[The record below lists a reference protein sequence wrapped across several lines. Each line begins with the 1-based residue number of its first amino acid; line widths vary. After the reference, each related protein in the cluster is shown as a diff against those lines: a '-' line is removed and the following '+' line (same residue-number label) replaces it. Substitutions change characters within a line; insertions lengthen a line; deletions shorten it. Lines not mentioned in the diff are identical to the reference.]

1 MEQPTILI
9 CGNYGAGNFGDELIL
24 KGIVKTVREL
34 HPKAIIVT
42 SGNPEK
48 TATNHGIRAIHFFPS
63 TILSLFKSI
72 LTFGFFRSI
81 YYLYTSDIVLF
92 GGGCLFNEKEPAS
105 INIWY
110 RQFQWFRIFRK
121 KVIILGQ
128 SFGKFSDRNSI
139 RKIKEVIRYAK
150 KIFVRDEFSKK
161 MLSSFTASNIEVLL
175 DPALWLQGRD
185 LLHSVQDLVRTN
197 KTYILLIIREW
208 ATVDKDSIEE
218 QIAILAK
225 HCLEKYQ
232 LPSRILILQDGA
244 SGDER
249 ISNELYRKIKP
260 YCDAL
265 PQKWTTIDDMVHI
278 YDKASLI
285 VSMRLHGG
293 ILGLILGKPTLFL
306 DYDDKVGNLLADLGL
321 ENLLIDPKADRYE
334 LKADELLDS
343 ASRGPK
349 NVLYEAIQKNQSQG
363 RCKYYLTKIIN
374 PLK

>member
-24 KGIVKTVREL
+24 KGIVKTVKEL

-42 SGNPEK
+42 SGNPEI
-48 TATNHGIRAIHFFPS
+48 TAATHGVMAIHFFPS
-63 TILSLFKSI
+63 SIPSLLKSI
-72 LTFGFFRSI
+72 FTLRFFRSL
-81 YYLYTSDIVLF
+81 YYLYTSDMVLF

-105 INIWY
+105 IHIWY
-110 RQFQWFRIFRK
+110 RQFLWFRAWRK
-121 KVIILGQ
+121 KVIVLGQ
-128 SFGKFSDRNSI
+128 SFGKFSKKSTVK
-139 RKIKEVIRYAK
+139 KIKEVMRYSE

-161 MLSSFTASNIEVLL
+161 MLSPFTTSDIEVIL

-208 ATVDKDSIEE
+208 ATVDKDIIEE
-218 QIAILAK
+218 QIAILSK

-232 LPSRILILQDGA
+232 LPSRILILQDGIQ
-244 SGDER
+244 GDER
-249 ISNELYRKIKP
+249 ISNELYQKIEP

-265 PQKWTTIDDMVHI
+265 PQKWSTIDDMVHI

-293 ILGLILGKPTLFL
+293 ILGLILGRPTLFL

-321 ENLLIDPKADRYE
+321 ENLLIDPKADKYE
-334 LKADELLDS
+334 LKADELLDT
-343 ASRGPK
+343 ASKGPR
-349 NVLYEAIQKNQSQG
+349 NVLREAMQKIQSQE
-363 RCKYYLTKIIN
+363 RFKYYLTKIIN
-374 PLK
+374 SLK

>member
-1 MEQPTILI
+1 MEHPTILI

-24 KGIVKTVREL
+24 KGIVKTIKEL

-48 TATNHGIRAIHFFPS
+48 TAITHGITAIHFFPS
-63 TILSLFKSI
+63 SILSLLKSI
-72 LTFGFFRSI
+72 LTLGFFRSI
-81 YYLYTSDIVLF
+81 YYLLKSDIVLF

-105 INIWY
+105 IRIWY
-110 RQFQWFRIFRK
+110 RQFQWFRALRK
-121 KVIILGQ
+121 KVMILGQ
-128 SFGKFSDRNSI
+128 SFGKFSDRNTI
-139 RKIKEVIRYAK
+139 RKIKEVVRYAK

-161 MLSSFTASNIEVLL
+161 MLSSFTASDIEVLP
-175 DPALWLQGRD
+175 DPALWLQGKD

-197 KTYILLIIREW
+197 KTYILFIIREW
-208 ATVDKDSIEE
+208 VTVDKDMIEE

-232 LPSRILILQDGA
+232 LPSRILILQDGT

-249 ISNELYRKIKP
+249 ISNELYQKIEP

-265 PQKWTTIDDMVHI
+265 PQKWSTIDDMVHI

-293 ILGLILGKPTLFL
+293 ILGLILSKPTLFL
-306 DYDDKVGNLLADLGL
+306 NYDDKVGNLLIDLGL
-321 ENLLIDPKADRYE
+321 ESLLIDPKAEKYE
-334 LKADELLDS
+334 IKADELLDT
-343 ASRGPK
+343 ATKGPR
-349 NVLYEAIQKNQSQG
+349 NVLREAILKGQSQE
-363 RCKYYLTKIIN
+363 RCKNYLTKIVN

>member
-1 MEQPTILI
+1 MILI

-24 KGIVKTVREL
+24 KGIVKTVKEL
-34 HPKAIIVT
+34 HPKAVIAT

-48 TATNHGIRAIHFFPS
+48 TAITHGIRAIHFFPS
-63 TILSLFKSI
+63 SMLSLLKSI
-72 LTFGFFRSI
+72 FTLRIFRSI

-105 INIWY
+105 ITIWY
-110 RQFQWFRIFRK
+110 RQFRWFRVFRK

-128 SFGKFSDRNSI
+128 SFGKFSDRNTI
-139 RKIKEVIRYAK
+139 RKVKEVTRYAK
-150 KIFVRDEFSKK
+150 KILVRDEYSKK
-161 MLSSFTASNIEVLL
+161 MLSSYTTSDIEVLL

-208 ATVDKDSIEE
+208 ATVDKNIIEE

-232 LPSRILILQDGA
+232 LPSRILILQEGT
-244 SGDER
+244 SGDES
-249 ISNELYRKIKP
+249 ISNELYRKIEP

-265 PQKWTTIDDMVHI
+265 PQKWSTIDDMVHI

-306 DYDDKVGNLLADLGL
+306 NYDDKVGNLLADLGL
-321 ENLLIDPKADRYE
+321 GDLLIDPKEGKYE

-343 ASRGPK
+343 ASKGPR
-349 NVLYEAIQKNQSQG
+349 NAVYEALRKTQSQE